1 MIHALKDKVYRA
13 VEDANKEQ
21 DGGYKYHVVGGA
33 AGTVS
38 PSELHNI
45 FYIWSSFPE
54 YWFIFFFHLY
64 NQTVGWTWQGGLA
77 GTTGARRYGMCVYV
91 FASRTMNINGLIWFV
106 FVFMLYLLI

>member
-13 VEDANKEQ
+13 MEDFNKEQ

-45 FYIWSSFPE
+45 FYLWSSFPNPDSFSSFTYIIKQWDGRGKVVSRE
-54 YWFIFFFHLY
+54 LPEPVS
-64 NQTVGWTWQGGLA
+64 TV
-77 GTTGARRYGMCVYV
+77 CVYLL
-91 FASRTMNINGLIWFV
+91 ASSCMRSHQRER
-106 FVFMLYLLI
+106 

>member
-21 DGGYKYHVVGGA
+21 DGGYKYHVVGGF

-45 FYIWSSFPE
+45 FYLWSSFSE
-54 YWFIFFFHLY
+54 
-64 NQTVGWTWQGGLA
+64 
-77 GTTGARRYGMCVYV
+77 
-91 FASRTMNINGLIWFV
+91 S
-106 FVFMLYLLI
+106 